1 MSASGAPAK
10 VVDLTTLNEDTMRI
24 VLQQIDRLDRDDFK
38 ILAGGPDPTPQID
51 RLYAE
56 MGLPTVPSKSTV
68 GKIFTILTRR
78 IQEKGVNP
86 YAIFTSPMKWDEDDV
101 GAQFLS
107 EYVTGPPSKYLQS
120 LRLRLVQ
127 KYPQFI
133 DLFVGGKRSK
143 RSKRSKSKRSK
154 SKRSKSKS
162 KRSKSRTKR
171 SKTL

>member
-86 YAIFTSPMKWDEDDV
+86 YAIFTSPMNWDEDDV

-143 RSKRSKSKRSK
+143 RSKSKRSK
-154 SKRSKSKS
+154 SKRSKSK
-162 KRSKSRTKR
+162 RGKSRSKR

>member
-1 MSASGAPAK
+1 
-10 VVDLTTLNEDTMRI
+10 MRI

-107 EYVTGPPSKYLQS
+107 ENVTGPPSKYLQS

-143 RSKRSKSKRSK
+143 RSKSKRSKSKRSK
-154 SKRSKSKS
+154 SKRSKS